1 MEIKCTA
8 SRIRIKRSAVA
19 GKKPVVTDLNLG
31 ELLLNTHDAELY
43 TLRDR
48 FAASGIA
55 TDVVR
60 LGAGATVSNVIYV
73 TKDGN
78 DENSGKNL
86 ETQKRQSKEQSQS
99 PQQDLLLELV
109 LDLI

>member
-1 MEIKCTA
+1 MHA

-31 ELLLNTHDAELY
+31 ELFLNTHDAELY

-78 DENSGKNL
+78 DENSEKKLGDAKA
-86 ETQKRQSKEQSQS
+86 TIKGAVAISTTGSVIRVSAGSYRR
-99 PQQDLLLELV
+99 
-109 LDLI
+109 